1 MISKYKYF
9 GMWPV
14 APTPFHDNGEV
25 DYDGMERVLDC
36 MVDQKVQ
43 VHALELKILQIDLVF
58 PNQNLHLYLQIF

>member
-43 VHALELKILQIDLVF
+43 GICILA
-58 PNQNLHLYLQIF
+58 N

>member
-43 VHALELKILQIDLVF
+43 GICILANYSEQFLAKKHQTLKI
-58 PNQNLHLYLQIF
+58 HH